1 MLKYIVFTSR
11 DQYFALD
18 ITKVE
23 RIIEY
28 QAPNQI
34 PESFDYLLG
43 VIQYNEKILPV
54 IDLNKRLYDVD
65 SSLDKENKIIV
76 VIWKE
81 KYIGL
86 VVDDILGIQAFDDE
100 QFEQTDMNTQ
110 VSKEYVKGFIKTKEN
125 ITIVLEIDSIFDENE
140 EEQILL
146 TTGNKLSSM
155 EV

>member
-155 EV
+155 EA

>member
-100 QFEQTDMNTQ
+100 QFEQTDMNTH

-155 EV
+155 EA

>member
-28 QAPNQI
+28 QAPNSI

-65 SSLDKENKIIV
+65 SSLDKKNKIIV

-81 KYIGL
+81 KCIGL

-155 EV
+155 EA